1 MENNQ
6 ARWYEPDIQSVLDS
20 FQVDPAVGLS
30 ADRARELQEEIGYN
44 ALEQAKRENYFQK
57 ILRHLTD
64 VSIIILLFAAAL
76 SFYLAF
82 SGGKT
87 FAAPLVILGVVVLN
101 LFLGVTQ
108 EGRAERALEAL
119 EKMTSPNCVVVRDGV
134 RLSIDTTELVPG
146 DIIVLETGSI
156 VPADARLVEAAA
168 LLSDESALTG
178 ESEPS
183 EKNAALRLQG
193 TALPGDQLNM
203 VFSSCVITAGNGLA
217 VVVATGMDTQI
228 GHVAEILKEGKRGKT
243 PLQKRLD
250 SLGMVISWVA
260 IVSAFFLFALGIGR
274 GMAVPD
280 MLMVAIALAVAAVPE
295 MLALIVTLT
304 LATSVQ
310 RMVKKNAL
318 IRKLPAVETLG
329 NASVICS
336 DKTGTLTLNQMSLTR
351 LWLRGVPA
359 AGGGIFSAAD
369 DFNDAQKNLLAGFAR
384 ASNATS
390 ELDEDGNRRY
400 LGDATEVGIIRLLDG
415 KGLGDLVSDGYRR
428 VAEIPFSSERKKMSV
443 ILEDTQSGGYVV
455 LTKGALDWLPL
466 SAESAQDLEIARQ
479 AHDEFAERALRVLAL
494 AGKRVEELPDES
506 RIPELEADLKLFGLA
521 GFIDPPRPEVAEA
534 IRTAKKAGIRTVMIT
549 GDHAATAKAI
559 AEELDIVEE
568 GQNVLTGAELS
579 EMSDRELSDKVRN
592 YAVYARVSPEDKLRI
607 VEAWQDNDAVVA
619 MTGDG
624 VNDAPALKMADIG
637 IAMGITG
644 TEVAKGASDMILTD
658 DNFATIVS
666 AIGEGRNVYRIVR
679 KAIYFLFVCNLSEV
693 AMMLFGQIAGWGIVL
708 TPIMLLLINIVGDG
722 IPGLRLA
729 NEAPNPAL
737 MEMKPIR
744 RGESLF
750 GRGLRPLLFRQ
761 TFFCTM
767 VGLLAFYF
775 GAFVRF
781 GATAEPSLL
790 IGQTM
795 AFLVVGWSSILH
807 IFHVRSSKSVF
818 KTPINN
824 NWPLALLAFGMI
836 ILFAIMIGV
845 TPIGAVF
852 ELAELSPA
860 LWIVASG
867 LSIIPTIMREL
878 FRHFAKIPPL
888 IARRKREKE
897 RALSTCAGSKI

>member
-1 MENNQ
+1 M
-6 ARWYEPDIQSVLDS
+6 RWYEPDVQSVLET
-20 FQVDPAVGLS
+20 FQVNPQEGLS
-30 ADRARELQEEIGYN
+30 AARAKKLQQDIGYN
-44 ALEQAKRENYFQK
+44 ALEQAKRENTFQK
-57 ILRHLTD
+57 TLRHLSD
-64 VSIIILLFAAAL
+64 VSIIILLLASAL
-76 SFYLAF
+76 SFFLAF
-82 SGGKT
+82 NPTSSKT
-87 FAAPLVILGVVVLN
+87 FMEPIVILSVVILN

-119 EKMTSPNCVVVRDGV
+119 EKMTSPNCIVIRDGV
-134 RLSIDTTELVPG
+134 RQVVDTTELVPG

-156 VPADARLVEAAA
+156 VPADARLIEAAS
-168 LLSDESALTG
+168 LFSDESALTG
-178 ESEPS
+178 ESEPA
-183 EKNAALRLQG
+183 EKNAGLELRG

-228 GHVAEILKEGKRGKT
+228 GHVAEILKGGKRGKT

-250 SLGMVISWVA
+250 TLGMVISWVA

-274 GMAVPD
+274 GMETGD

-304 LATSVQ
+304 LSTSVQ

-336 DKTGTLTLNQMSLTR
+336 DKTGTLTMNRMTLTR
-351 LWLRGVPA
+351 LWLCGEQEA
-359 AGGGIFSAAD
+359 FSAD
-369 DFNDAQKNLLAGFAR
+369 SDFSPAQNKLLADFAR

-390 ELDEDGNRRY
+390 ELDEDGNRQY
-400 LGDATEVGIIRLLDG
+400 LGDATEVGIIRLLDE
-415 KGLGDLVSDGYRR
+415 KGLGGTGTGGLRR

-443 ILEDTQSGGYVV
+443 IFEDTDAGGYLV

-466 SAESAQDLEIARQ
+466 SEESVHDLADAKV
-479 AHDEFAERALRVLAL
+479 AHDIFAGRALRVLAI
-494 AGKRVEELPDES
+494 AGKHVAELPEES
-506 RIPELEADLKLFGLA
+506 RLEELEADLQLYGLA

-534 IRTAKKAGIRTVMIT
+534 IRVAKEAGIRTVMIT

-559 AEELDIVEE
+559 AEELGIIEE
-568 GQNVLTGAELS
+568 GQNVLTGAELALK
-579 EMSDRELSDKVRN
+579 SDRELSDKVRN

-607 VEAWQDNDAVVA
+607 VQAWQDNDAVVA

-637 IAMGITG
+637 VAMGITG

-666 AIGEGRNVYRIVR
+666 AIGEGRNVYQIVR
-679 KAIYFLFVCNLSEV
+679 KVIYFLFVCNLSEV
-693 AMMLFGQIAGWGIVL
+693 AMMLFGKIAGWGIVL

-729 NEAPNPAL
+729 NEVPDLKLL
-737 MEMKPIR
+737 MARKPIR

-750 GRGLRPLLFRQ
+750 GGGLRPLLFRQ
-761 TFFCTM
+761 TFFCTLA
-767 VGLLAFYF
+767 GLLGFYF
-775 GAFVRF
+775 GAFVYY
-781 GATAEPSLL
+781 GDAAAPSLL

-807 IFHVRSSKSVF
+807 IFNVRSSKSVF
-818 KTPINN
+818 KTPINDN
-824 NWPLALLAFGMI
+824 YPLAALALAMI
-836 ILFAIMIGV
+836 ILFALMIGV
-845 TPIGAVF
+845 PQIGVLF
-852 ELAELSPA
+852 GLAPLSA
-860 LWIVASG
+860 TQWLVATV
-867 LSIIPTIMREL
+867 LSLIPSAMREL
-878 FRHFAKIPPL
+878 FRHFGKIRPIL
-888 IARRKREKE
+888 ERRKKARE
-897 RALSTCAGSKI
+897 RALSVCAGTKI